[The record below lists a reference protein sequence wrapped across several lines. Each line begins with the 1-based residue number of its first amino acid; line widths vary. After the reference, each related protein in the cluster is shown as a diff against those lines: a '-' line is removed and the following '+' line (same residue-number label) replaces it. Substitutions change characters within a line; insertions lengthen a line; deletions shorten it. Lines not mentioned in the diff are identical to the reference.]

1 MLPSKNRLTKKPDF
15 ERVKAEGE
23 LLTGRLFGILFIKN
37 EKDFPRVGFIVSTNI
52 SKKAVERNRA
62 KRLLREAT
70 RVFLPKI
77 KGGVDVLFLAKSQM
91 LKASQSQAIEE
102 TKKLFKKGGLVK

>member
-1 MLPSKNRLTKKPDF
+1 MLPFKNRLTKKPDF
-15 ERVKAEGE
+15 ERIKAEGK

-62 KRLLREAT
+62 KRLLREAV
-70 RVFLPKI
+70 RAFLPKI
-77 KGGVDVLFLAKSQM
+77 KGFDVLFLAKGQM